1 MYRLISLAF
10 VMSCTSAANAQL
22 HIKPQ
27 TPTPTPL
34 IREAFM
40 PKGDV
45 LLSYP
50 KDDILD
56 EKPIWHWG
64 YHQRK
69 LNELEITNA
78 LGEKLTEKEIR
89 KTLEKPTI
97 VLISADGKPVHPY
110 YLKVIRPDTLVIID
124 KTPKREAP
132 DREPVKQRT
141 LKVDPEKRETP
152 KKNLGGLRVSET
164 NAVYAKVILAVKAL
178 DDGDQPLLESWIA
191 KELRKRGATD
201 LRAVTDWVRLTDG
214 GESTSVWEAKLDGQL
229 SGCPVDAQVGE
240 RTADGKVQVTLS
252 GWSPFGA
259 NVRGNTLPDE
269 IGSRGIAIVD
279 PGRADEV
286 ESYVALM
293 IAPALQTNAA
303 GERDGA
309 RQPVNAPESKT
320 EDKQKPKPESERRSP
335 ASLPKDYS
343 DVEKK
348 HPEFKAATDQKT
360 GFVVGGK
367 NSSELIRN
375 LTEINGIS
383 IPDLEESMRPKG
395 LSTAGFLG
403 KDERLLDV
411 MAADNDWVLGVG
423 LTHQE
428 LARHLYTFYR
438 ISLAAAEP
446 PEESE
451 VFTYRGVRF
460 TTVVQTMDGF
470 QDSPFKDG
478 TKTNSD
484 VFLKNVDNGKTLAF
498 SPLVPLMVERYG
510 FYEGH
515 GTSYRVDPKDIVDVL
530 TFLSVEKNGEQDTQ
544 ANLRPLR
551 TRSLRVKRN
560 LKLHR
565 SRASREVH
573 ICCTRH
579 SMRKTLVGISTT
591 TSMFEQKVNSSL

>member
-1 MYRLISLAF
+1 MRL
-10 VMSCTSAANAQL
+10 SCN
-22 HIKPQ
+22 
-27 TPTPTPL
+27 
-34 IREAFM
+34 
-40 PKGDV
+40 
-45 LLSYP
+45 
-50 KDDILD
+50 
-56 EKPIWHWG
+56 
-64 YHQRK
+64 
-69 LNELEITNA
+69 
-78 LGEKLTEKEIR
+78 
-89 KTLEKPTI
+89 
-97 VLISADGKPVHPY
+97 
-110 YLKVIRPDTLVIID
+110 
-124 KTPKREAP
+124 
-132 DREPVKQRT
+132 
-141 LKVDPEKRETP
+141 
-152 KKNLGGLRVSET
+152 
-164 NAVYAKVILAVKAL
+164 
-178 DDGDQPLLESWIA
+178 
-191 KELRKRGATD
+191 
-201 LRAVTDWVRLTDG
+201 
-214 GESTSVWEAKLDGQL
+214 
-229 SGCPVDAQVGE
+229 
-240 RTADGKVQVTLS
+240 
-252 GWSPFGA
+252 
-259 NVRGNTLPDE
+259 
-269 IGSRGIAIVD
+269 
-279 PGRADEV
+279 
-286 ESYVALM
+286 VALM

-303 GERDGA
+303 GKRDSA
-309 RQPVNAPESKT
+309 RQPVSGPESKT

-383 IPDLEESMRPKG
+383 IADLEESMRPKG

-446 PEESE
+446 LKESE

-460 TTVVQTMDGF
+460 TTVVKSVDGF

-498 SPLVPLMVERYG
+498 SPLVPLMMERYG

-530 TFLSVEKNGEQDTQ
+530 TFLSVEKNGEQDHERQPATD
-544 ANLRPLR
+544 ANSKPEGKEKPR
-551 TRSLRVKRN
+551 TESKQSFRG
-560 LKLHR
+560 
-565 SRASREVH
+565 AH
-573 ICCTRH
+573 IC
-579 SMRKTLVGISTT
+579 
-591 TSMFEQKVNSSL
+591 